1 MRPQRWTE
9 WRLGWNSCSC
19 RWPCIPTVIYF
30 VPTIIA
36 VLKRKRNW
44 LAIFLVNLFFGWT
57 VIGWILALIWS
68 VMHEERR

>member
-1 MRPQRWTE
+1 MDF
-9 WRLGWNSCSC
+9 LF
-19 RWPCIPTVIYF
+19 WPLLALPTAIYF
-30 VPTIIA
+30 APTIIA

-57 VIGWILALIWS
+57 IIGWILALIWS